1 MADSHMKNLKE
12 EAIILNAAV
21 QAQAGKP
28 FSRAY
33 KWAFVDGAGCQ
44 CPVCYRPRHDKK
56 YADCT
61 TK

>member
-1 MADSHMKNLKE
+1 MSNILPKDKERALNL
-12 EAIILNAAV
+12 AV

-44 CPVCYRPRHDKK
+44 CLLCYRPRHDKK
-56 YADCT
+56 CADCT
-61 TK
+61 TR

>member
-1 MADSHMKNLKE
+1 MKNLKE

-56 YADCT
+56 CADCT